1 MKILE
6 FAFDSDE
13 PSDYQPHTYPR
24 HCICYTGTHDNSPVM
39 LWKAEAKPKDAAY
52 AAEYLGIGD
61 EPYYWGFIRGGMR
74 SVALLFVA
82 QMQDWLALGASSRI
96 NTPGVAHGNW
106 RWRLLPSE
114 ANSALAL
121 RIADMTRLY
130 GRA

>member
-1 MKILE
+1 MEARTGHGSGRTFEKTFPKLEFIAEDLGEQSPSVRQLLADSGFPGMKILE

-61 EPYYWGFIRGGMR
+61 EPFIIGAL
-74 SVALLFVA
+74 SAVAC
-82 QMQDWLALGASSRI
+82 
-96 NTPGVAHGNW
+96 
-106 RWRLLPSE
+106 
-114 ANSALAL
+114 
-121 RIADMTRLY
+121 
-130 GRA
+130 GR